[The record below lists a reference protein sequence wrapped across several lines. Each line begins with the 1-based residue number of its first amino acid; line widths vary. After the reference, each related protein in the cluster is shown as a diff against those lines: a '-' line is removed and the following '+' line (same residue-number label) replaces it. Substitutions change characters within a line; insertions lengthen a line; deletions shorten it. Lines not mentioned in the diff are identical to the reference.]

1 MRFPLFLLASLGLLG
16 LARGAATA
24 PVTHPAA
31 ANTQQFALRV
41 ESDGF
46 NAAEADIRAVIDSAA
61 RELGRYFP
69 GHTIEPMVV
78 VHAED
83 GPITLFQRNGQG
95 EIVIRLSTSQTYW
108 CQYAYQF
115 AHELGHVLCGYRNT
129 PSRNKWFEETMCE
142 TAALFAMR
150 RMARTWRDTPPY
162 PNWAP
167 YRDALND
174 YVDDVIGKRVGT
186 KDIFRVGLPA
196 FYVAHKAE
204 LEADAT
210 SRELNGAMSVVL
222 LRLLEEQ
229 PENWE
234 AFRWLNTTP
243 ATAEDGFQIYL
254 QKWHDAAPDAHRAF
268 IRSVAELFGIPLNP
282 PSR

>member
-1 MRFPLFLLASLGLLG
+1 MV
-16 LARGAATA
+16 RGASPT
-24 PVTHPAA
+24 PVAQPVAA
-31 ANTQQFALRV
+31 SAQQPALRV
-41 ESDGF
+41 EPGGF
-46 NAAEADIRAVIDSAA
+46 NAAEADIRAVLDSAA
-61 RELGRYFP
+61 KELGRYFP

-95 EIVIRLSTSQTYW
+95 EIVIRLSTSQTFW

-129 PSRNKWFEETMCE
+129 PSRNKWFEETVCE
-142 TAALFAMR
+142 TAALFTMR
-150 RMARTWRDTPPY
+150 RMARAWRDTPPY

-174 YVDDVIGKRVGT
+174 YVEEVIGKRSGT
-186 KDIFRVGLPA
+186 KEIFRKGLPA
-196 FYVAHKAE
+196 FYLTHQAE

-210 SRELNGAMSVVL
+210 SRELNGAMSIVL

-243 ATAEDGFQIYL
+243 ATPGDAFPVYL
-254 QKWHDAAPDAHRAF
+254 QKWHDAAPDARRPF
-268 IRSVAELFGIPLNP
+268 IRSVAELFGFSLNP
-282 PSR
+282 QTR